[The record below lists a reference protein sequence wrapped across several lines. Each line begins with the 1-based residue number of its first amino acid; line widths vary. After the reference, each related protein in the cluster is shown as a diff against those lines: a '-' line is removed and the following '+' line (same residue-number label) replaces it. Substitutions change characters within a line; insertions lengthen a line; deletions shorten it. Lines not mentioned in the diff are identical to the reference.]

1 MQGEVALVEPRF
13 TDQIWS
19 PEQAGG
25 RGGLG
30 DRSSGTPEGAG
41 GLTNGPVPGGKPPPT
56 PPRLVGKPESPEET
70 TAHESISSE
79 SLRHTVAI
87 RLSAKKKVIPV
98 NKSKPEPAVIKDNK
112 CSSDDQ

>member
-1 MQGEVALVEPRF
+1 MWTLEVSTDRPRLRPLVSFQLRSTGRWPWLSPGLQTRF
-13 TDQIWS
+13 GPQN
-19 PEQAGG
+19 
-25 RGGLG
+25 RLGGLG

-79 SLRHTVAI
+79 SLRHTVAF
-87 RLSAKKKVIPV
+87 
-98 NKSKPEPAVIKDNK
+98 
-112 CSSDDQ
+112 

>member
-1 MQGEVALVEPRF
+1 MPLYVAGEVALVEPRF

-41 GLTNGPVPGGKPPPT
+41 GLTNGPVPGGKPPPYSSSLGGET
-56 PPRLVGKPESPEET
+56 GEPGGNHRTRVHQLREPP
-70 TAHESISSE
+70 AHCRS
-79 SLRHTVAI
+79 
-87 RLSAKKKVIPV
+87 
-98 NKSKPEPAVIKDNK
+98 
-112 CSSDDQ
+112 

>member
-1 MQGEVALVEPRF
+1 MVTDDHKAPFGKVALVESRF

-79 SLRHTVAI
+79 SLRHTVA
-87 RLSAKKKVIPV
+87 V
-98 NKSKPEPAVIKDNK
+98 NR
-112 CSSDDQ
+112 